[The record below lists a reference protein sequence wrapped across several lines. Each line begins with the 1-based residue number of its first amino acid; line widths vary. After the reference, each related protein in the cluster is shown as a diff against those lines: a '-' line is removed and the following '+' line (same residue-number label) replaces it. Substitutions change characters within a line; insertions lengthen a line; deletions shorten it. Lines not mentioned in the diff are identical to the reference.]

1 MRISPPFT
9 LQWRNGGCEQNDIS
23 ALIHENYARVYQA
36 SLTRCMPWLLGLYNA
51 SNQLTGA
58 CGVQPA
64 SQGTL
69 YLEKYLDTPVE
80 TTLSKRLGTPVS
92 RDTIVEIGN
101 FTARDGASV
110 RIMYAGLCLL
120 MTHYHFSWVVFTGT
134 KKIRNTFYRLNLNPV
149 TLIPADPSRLGNAA
163 LAWGSYYQHDP
174 QIMAGELAGGYS
186 ALSQSSLLLA
196 LFNSLPVAPWSAGS
210 GERYVSEGA

>member
-1 MRISPPFT
+1 MRILPPCT

-51 SNQLTGA
+51 SNELTGA

-64 SQGTL
+64 SQGKL

-80 TTLSKRLGTPVS
+80 TMLSQRLGMPVS

-101 FTARDGASV
+101 FAARDGASV

-120 MTHYHFSWVVFTGT
+120 MTHYHFSWVVF
-134 KKIRNTFYRLNLNPV
+134 IRRSLYADMTFRVKPKPLVFCNYLLG
-149 TLIPADPSRLGNAA
+149 LIP
-163 LAWGSYYQHDP
+163 
-174 QIMAGELAGGYS
+174 
-186 ALSQSSLLLA
+186 
-196 LFNSLPVAPWSAGS
+196 
-210 GERYVSEGA
+210 